1 MPAHRVLPTGD
12 PRRRAALEGF
22 SARLRQMHANGLAD
36 PGLRAHLHG
45 RARAAK
51 LAYFSDPARWL
62 ALLAQRLEDRGVRVH
77 FAADAA
83 EARSIILGILQAAG
97 ATRVVKGK
105 SMTCEEIGLNP
116 ALEKAGVAVSETDLG
131 EFIIQLAEEP
141 PFHILGPAMHRDRGQ
156 IAELFAEKL
165 GQRVPAEPEALTA
178 LARRVLRQRFLAAEA
193 GISGVNA
200 AACEEGLLAIVTN
213 EGNGRFVT
221 SLPPLHIAV
230 MGLEKAVPS
239 LADLGALLELLCRAA
254 IGAPLA
260 SYASWLLAPA
270 GLAGAGGPRA
280 QHLVIVDNGRSRI
293 LAGDFWE
300 ILLCL
305 RCSSC
310 LNFCPVYVMSG
321 GHAYHSVYPGPMGSV
336 LTALLEGQPRGLG
349 LEHASTQC
357 GLCKAECPMGIDLP
371 GLLLRL
377 RQREAPAQALLPAL
391 AAQALSRRGLF
402 QAACR
407 LAPAALVAL
416 DALPESARPPGP
428 WRAWRAGGRAL
439 PKFKGHTWLGRQARE
454 DGDG

>member
-1 MPAHRVLPTGD
+1 MAGHRVLPTAD

-22 SARLRQMHANGLAD
+22 SGRLRQMHAAGLAD

-45 RARAAK
+45 RVRAAK

-62 ALLAQRLEDRGVRVH
+62 GLLAQRLEDRGVRVH
-77 FAADAA
+77 LAADAA
-83 EARSIILGILQAAG
+83 EARAIILGILQAAG
-97 ATRVVKGK
+97 AKRVVKGK

-165 GQRVPAEPEALTA
+165 GERAPAEPEALTA
-178 LARRVLRQRFLAAEA
+178 LARRVLRRRFLAAEA

-200 AACEEGLLAIVTN
+200 AACEPGVLAIVTN
-213 EGNGRFVT
+213 EGNGRYVT
-221 SLPPLHIAV
+221 GLPPLHIAV
-230 MGLEKAVPS
+230 MGLEKAVPT
-239 LADLGALLELLCRAA
+239 LADLGAVLQLLCRAA
-254 IGAPLA
+254 IGAPLS
-260 SYASWLLAPA
+260 SYSSWLAAPA
-270 GLAGAGGPRA
+270 GLAGAGGPHA
-280 QHLVIVDNGRSRI
+280 QHLVVVDNGRGRI
-293 LAGDFWE
+293 LAGEFWE

-310 LNFCPVYVMSG
+310 LNFCPVYVLSG

-336 LTALLEGQPRGLG
+336 LTALLDGQPQGLG
-349 LEHASTQC
+349 LHHASTNC
-357 GLCKAECPMGIDLP
+357 GLCKTECPMGIDLP

-377 RQREAPAQALLPAL
+377 RQREAPPMALLPGL
-391 AAQALSRRGLF
+391 AAQALKRRGVF
-402 QAACR
+402 EAACR
-407 LAPAALVAL
+407 LAPAAIRAIE
-416 DALPESARPPGP
+416 ALPESARPPGP
-428 WRAWRAGGRAL
+428 WRAWTAGGRAL
-439 PKFKGHTWLGRQARE
+439 PRPAGHAWLARRPRE